1 MCQCANVDT
10 LSVLNRNWHIG
21 TLNNWH
27 IINLILSDR
36 ELGYT

>member
-10 LSVLNRNWHIG
+10 LSVLNRNLHIG

-27 IINLILSDR
+27 IINIILSDR

>member
-27 IINLILSDR
+27 IEQLAH
-36 ELGYT
+36 Y